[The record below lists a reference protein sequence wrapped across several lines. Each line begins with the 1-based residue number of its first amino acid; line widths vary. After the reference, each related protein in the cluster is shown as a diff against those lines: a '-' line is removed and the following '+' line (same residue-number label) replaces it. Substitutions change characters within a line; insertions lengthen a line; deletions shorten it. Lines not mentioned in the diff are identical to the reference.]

1 VVSAYIWG
9 VCWSLL
15 SGVQWFYGSPCDREH
30 VGFVTN
36 SNEFQFFWSEGPLN
50 WISQLG
56 LRSFTRFSD
65 ITVHV
70 YSYDRGLNPD
80 IQGCICLDA
89 NEYLPREI
97 YERVKTS
104 FGGKYGEGSGYSRAA
119 DLFRYKLL
127 YEKGGWYFD
136 TDCLLIKPLTPLFDR
151 DHVFGWASATVVG
164 NAVLKFPKG
173 DAMLD
178 ELYKGCVQKSPAE
191 VSVPGTVSLFTQ
203 YLKKFNL
210 IDRALPRDYFY
221 AMNGLWSK
229 QEQRSFVLQE
239 SPYILHLYASTPPS
253 TFELRRQIDALNKSL
268 SLRIARKIPF
278 GKQIR
283 KFLVKGE

>member
-1 VVSAYIWG
+1 M
-9 VCWSLL
+9 
-15 SGVQWFYGSPCDREH
+15 
-30 VGFVTN
+30 TN

-50 WISQLG
+50 WISQLC
-56 LRSFTRFSD
+56 LRSFTRFSG
-65 ITVHV
+65 VHL
-70 YSYDRGLNPD
+70 YSYDRDLNPG
-80 IQGCICLDA
+80 IQGCICHDA
-89 NEYLPREI
+89 NEYLSREI

-119 DLFRYKLL
+119 DLFRYGLL
-127 YEKGGWYFD
+127 HEKGGWYFD

-151 DHVFGWASATVVG
+151 DYVFGWARPTLVN

-173 DAMLD
+173 DVMLD
-178 ELYKGCVQKSPAE
+178 ELYKECVGKSPE
-191 VSVPGTVSLFTQ
+191 ICLVPGTVSLFTQ

-221 AMNGLWSK
+221 AMNGFWSK
-229 QEQRSFVLQE
+229 QDQRSFILQE

-253 TFELRRQIDALNKSL
+253 TFELRRQIETLNKSL